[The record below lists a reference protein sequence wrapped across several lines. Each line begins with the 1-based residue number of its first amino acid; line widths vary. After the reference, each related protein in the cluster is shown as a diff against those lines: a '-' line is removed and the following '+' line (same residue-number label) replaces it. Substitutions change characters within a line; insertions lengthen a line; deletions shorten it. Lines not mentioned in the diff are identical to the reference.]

1 MDPVKDELLLTDDYE
16 ETDDDE
22 SDQTDDVSITDRHM
36 QSMYILTYSQAE
48 LKEFWLIC
56 CLF

>member
-22 SDQTDDVSITDRHM
+22 SDQTDDVSIKDTGKWVGVL
-36 QSMYILTYSQAE
+36 SYFGLEGY
-48 LKEFWLIC
+48 L
-56 CLF
+56 